1 METSTLLIIAVAV
14 AVAAIVALVVTA
26 LMASSEK
33 YRLIRAYEAEKD
45 EKDAEIGSLNAQK
58 AKLEATINERY
69 EAEQRREADRKEQ
82 YQKDLEAM
90 KDTFKALSAEN
101 SAAFKRESSSSIE
114 EILKPFKERFDA
126 FDKSVRES
134 DEKALE
140 RTTRLTTSIEEVL
153 KHSRMVGDEAKN
165 LANALTGYSKVQ
177 GNFGEMLLADLLK
190 NSGLVEGQHFFT
202 QSVMTDEAGHE
213 IKSDTGGTM
222 IPDVLVCY
230 PDDTT
235 VVIDS
240 KVTLTSFNR
249 YMNSET
255 VEDRQK
261 YAAEVVASI
270 KKHVEELKNKDYA
283 SYIPKGKTKVD
294 YNIMFIPLEGAF
306 RLMLDAEPRLWQAAK
321 DNNVLIVSQMT
332 LIIVLNMIQM
342 SWRQAD
348 QEKNIREV
356 YDTASEMMSQI
367 KAWLDSY
374 VKIGENLEKASAAYS
389 EATRKLNG
397 SNQSVVRKI
406 EKLEKNYGIVARRS
420 SRGKIDV
427 SGRKT
432 GPESVIPASLAPQDE
447 ATSQCE

>member
-140 RTTRLTTSIEEVL
+140 RTTRLTTSLEEVL

-240 KVTLTSFNR
+240 KVTLTAFNR

-432 GPESVIPASLAPQDE
+432 GPESVIPSSLAPSDE

>member
-1 METSTLLIIAVAV
+1 
-14 AVAAIVALVVTA
+14 
-26 LMASSEK
+26 
-33 YRLIRAYEAEKD
+33 
-45 EKDAEIGSLNAQK
+45 
-58 AKLEATINERY
+58 
-69 EAEQRREADRKEQ
+69 
-82 YQKDLEAM
+82 
-90 KDTFKALSAEN
+90 
-101 SAAFKRESSSSIE
+101 
-114 EILKPFKERFDA
+114 
-126 FDKSVRES
+126 
-134 DEKALE
+134 
-140 RTTRLTTSIEEVL
+140 
-153 KHSRMVGDEAKN
+153 
-165 LANALTGYSKVQ
+165 
-177 GNFGEMLLADLLK
+177 
-190 NSGLVEGQHFFT
+190 
-202 QSVMTDEAGHE
+202 MTDEAGHE

-222 IPDVLVCY
+222 IPDVLVCN
-230 PDDTT
+230 PDDPT

-240 KVTLTSFNR
+240 KVTLTAFNR

-432 GPESVIPASLAPQDE
+432 GPESVIPASLAPSDE

>member
-240 KVTLTSFNR
+240 KVTLTAFNR

-432 GPESVIPASLAPQDE
+432 GPESVIPASLAPPDE

>member
-235 VVIDS
+235 VVTKNLRPSTMRPNIRS
-240 KVTLTSFNR
+240 PTFITRTMVATSREGKNPCNTMPMPVVPPMMMPLGMMKAATKKASRLFP
-249 YMNSET
+249 T
-255 VEDRQK
+255 TRQ
-261 YAAEVVASI
+261 AMVASVI
-270 KKHVEELKNKDYA
+270 WRRSRIGMCNLLRCV
-283 SYIPKGKTKVD
+283 
-294 YNIMFIPLEGAF
+294 
-306 RLMLDAEPRLWQAAK
+306 AA
-321 DNNVLIVSQMT
+321 DNN
-332 LIIVLNMIQM
+332 
-342 SWRQAD
+342 WH
-348 QEKNIREV
+348 K
-356 YDTASEMMSQI
+356 SE
-367 KAWLDSY
+367 
-374 VKIGENLEKASAAYS
+374 
-389 EATRKLNG
+389 
-397 SNQSVVRKI
+397 SNH
-406 EKLEKNYGIVARRS
+406 E
-420 SRGKIDV
+420 
-427 SGRKT
+427 
-432 GPESVIPASLAPQDE
+432 
-447 ATSQCE
+447 

>member
-240 KVTLTSFNR
+240 KVTLTAFNR

>member
-432 GPESVIPASLAPQDE
+432 GPESVIPASLAPSDE

>member
-177 GNFGEMLLADLLK
+177 GNFGELLLADLLQ

-240 KVTLTSFNR
+240 KVTLTAFNR

>member
-14 AVAAIVALVVTA
+14 ALAAIVALVVTA

-432 GPESVIPASLAPQDE
+432 GPESVIPASLAPSDE